1 MLLLLQ
7 QIAERWG
14 SSWFS
19 GGLGQ
24 SGCLSKWRNGLMETL
39 WNPVK
44 VSIKCGSWDGIA
56 PCNNIGWYC
65 LPREQLCRKRARTP
79 GLHDRKRQFCTTVVM
94 KANSTLLCIDKSV
107 ASRLKKVIFFTFLST
122 WLLRATSRVFFP
134 GQGFLVDES
143 LGTELILVER
153 VTIKWSEG
161 LWFPH
166 YGVAQFVEHNVIW
179 GWFDCCLQLSN
190 RVCEEGRVKFFSGT
204 LIEKMSS
211 NDHKMQQVLMG

>member
-1 MLLLLQ
+1 MLLLIQ

-44 VSIKCGSWDGIA
+44 VSLKCGSWDGIA
-56 PCNNIGWYC
+56 PCNNTGWYC
-65 LPREQLCRKRARTP
+65 LPREQVCRKRWNYWTIWPQEQEAF
-79 GLHDRKRQFCTTVVM
+79 LHHCGDEGQQHTTLHWWECSQQIEESNFVF
-94 KANSTLLCIDKSV
+94 S
-107 ASRLKKVIFFTFLST
+107 FLST
-122 WLLRATSRVFFP
+122 WLLRATSRVFFS

-153 VTIKWSEG
+153 VAIKWSKG
-161 LWFPH
+161 LWSLGSLSLWNTML
-166 YGVAQFVEHNVIW
+166 YG
-179 GWFDCCLQLSN
+179 G
-190 RVCEEGRVKFFSGT
+190 G
-204 LIEKMSS
+204 
-211 NDHKMQQVLMG
+211 